1 MKVATEI
8 LFKVAEWG
16 LEQADKVVDA
26 LLDRRKRPSPE
37 REPTPAPAH
46 LTIAEGRARGQQ
58 VPLTLQ
64 TTTLGR
70 RRGNSIVLRDAKVSR
85 RHAEIRLQDGNFVLQ
100 DLNSR
105 NGTFVNNQRVSTAVA
120 LQPGDEIRVGDTVL
134 RFDR

>member
-1 MKVATEI
+1 MKFDTGI
-8 LFKVAEWG
+8 LIKVAEWG
-16 LEQADKVVDA
+16 LEQADKVVDVWI
-26 LLDRRKRPSPE
+26 DRTKRPRPE
-37 REPTPAPAH
+37 QQTTLAPAR
-46 LTIAEGRARGQQ
+46 LMIMGGRVTGQQ

-85 RHAEIRLQDGNFVLQ
+85 RHAEIRRQDGNFVLQ

-105 NGTFVNNQRVSTAVA
+105 NGTFVNDQRISTAVA

-134 RFDR
+134 RFEG

>member
-1 MKVATEI
+1 MKVDTEI

-16 LEQADKVVDA
+16 LEQADKVVDVW
-26 LLDRRKRPSPE
+26 LERRKKPRP
-37 REPTPAPAH
+37 EPRATPATAH
-46 LTIAEGRARGQQ
+46 LTITEGRERGQQ
-58 VPLTLQ
+58 IPIALR

-70 RRGNSIVLRDAKVSR
+70 KRGNLIVLRDAKVSR
-85 RHAEIRLQDGNFVLQ
+85 RHAEIRLQDSTFVLQ

-105 NGTFVNNQRVSTAVA
+105 NGTFVNDQRISTAVP